1 MLVLMFHIQ
10 DHQEF
15 LQLLTK
21 TEDWLYEEGEDQAK
35 QAYVD
40 KLEQLMVGPSFPS
53 ESSASALD
61 YRLLKYNDD
70 KY

>member
-10 DHQEF
+10 DHEKF

-40 KLEQLMVGPSFPS
+40 KLEELMVGPSFPY
-53 ESSASALD
+53 ESGACGLD
-61 YRLLKYNDD
+61 YRLLKYDE